1 MIDWWFGWH
10 LARTER
16 YKLRHPQ
23 AHFFAQ
29 PRLDLSDAPGL
40 TDRERYIDNTSWVD
54 EYIGTTRH
62 ARRSPFMTHPIW
74 GSISLLRSRR
84 ATARWFAR
92 S

>member
-54 EYIGTTRH
+54 EYIGPT
-62 ARRSPFMTHPIW
+62 P
-74 GSISLLRSRR
+74 SRP
-84 ATARWFAR
+84 AITFHDPSDMGLDQSA
-92 S
+92 